1 VDPAVLV
8 AGPEPTRLAVR
19 ALLSRMP
26 SRGHIVNLGHGIMPE
41 TPIDSVHALIA
52 AVHEERSL

>member
-1 VDPAVLV
+1 
-8 AGPEPTRLAVR
+8 VR
-19 ALLSRMP
+19 ALLARMP

-52 AVHEERSL
+52 AVHEERLS